1 MRPVSARKR
10 RKIMVSA
17 DLSVGALSDEEKE
30 LEDAPEASEDDL
42 GLDGAASLLSI
53 PIRRRKPA
61 APTASPATRGSV
73 DLVGYWERLRA
84 GRRFPSPTDIH
95 RPSAVAAAPPGQLM
109 TCSVDRRLIL
119 VDRILAT
126 PPSVAG
132 RNQDLLGNG
141 PHMSTVLDWLKQLGR
156 AAARAGRPVERIEVF
171 TVEGH
176 NIRYQC
182 VVLPFSRDQRNVD
195 LLLCHLRAESTG

>member
-1 MRPVSARKR
+1 MRPVGARKR

-30 LEDAPEASEDDL
+30 LEEAPEASEDDL

-73 DLVGYWERLRA
+73 DLTRYWERLRA

-156 AAARAGRPVERIEVF
+156 TAARVGRPVERIEVF